1 MLGTPPKSI
10 GRDRMSVRIKGY
22 VFSLIVRGMNLP
34 PRRDLSALMIG
45 EVSSGDLV
53 EVEGYVGIVMIERG
67 EM

>member
-1 MLGTPPKSI
+1 
-10 GRDRMSVRIKGY
+10 MSVRIKGY

-53 EVEGYVGIVMIERG
+53 EVQGYAEHGHDRER
-67 EM
+67 